1 MHTSYQQAIELARR
15 RRLALTL
22 RMWRSGEEALA
33 RVGRPEL
40 RAGYERAIALAL
52 GSLPSDSCMA
62 LPSDSCMASL
72 VRHYCER
79 GGAVDDCVA
88 AACRASDPQG
98 QIVPG
103 IVRNAAYWR
112 RLQELVQAA

>member
-1 MHTSYQQAIELARR
+1 MHTSYQQAIELAKR

-33 RVGRPEL
+33 RVGQPEV
-40 RAGYERAIALAL
+40 RAGYERAIGLTL
-52 GSLPSDSCMA
+52 RTLPEDSG
-62 LPSDSCMASL
+62 MASL

-79 GGAVDDCVA
+79 GGRVDDCVRS
-88 AACRASDPQG
+88 ACRVSDSHG
-98 QIVPG
+98 RLVLT

-112 RLQELVQAA
+112 RLQE

>member
-1 MHTSYQQAIELARR
+1 MHTSYQQAVELARR

-33 RVGRPEL
+33 RVGQAEIRS
-40 RAGYERAIALAL
+40 GYERAIRETLNT
-52 GSLPSDSCMA
+52 LPTDT
-62 LPSDSCMASL
+62 CMASL

-79 GGAVDDCVA
+79 GGSVDDCVG
-88 AACRASDPQG
+88 AACRTADDQG
-98 QIVPG
+98 RLVPG

-112 RLQELVQAA
+112 RLRRLVQGAADPA

>member
-1 MHTSYQQAIELARR
+1 MHTSYQQAVELARR

-22 RMWRSGEEALA
+22 RMWRSGEEALG
-33 RVGRPEL
+33 RVGQAEIRS
-40 RAGYERAIALAL
+40 GYEHAIGLTL
-52 GSLPSDSCMA
+52 RTLPADT
-62 LPSDSCMASL
+62 CMASL

-112 RLQELVQAA
+112 RLQGLVQAA

>member
-22 RMWRSGEEALA
+22 RMWRSGEEALG
-33 RVGRPEL
+33 RVGQPEI
-40 RAGYERAIALAL
+40 RASYERAIGLTL
-52 GSLPSDSCMA
+52 RSLPGDSG
-62 LPSDSCMASL
+62 MASL
-72 VRHYCER
+72 VGHYCER

-98 QIVPG
+98 RLVPG

-112 RLQELVQAA
+112 RLQRLVQAAA